1 MRGPGMST
9 VDAIRFGETMRRVAG
24 ATEDAAE
31 GGQAFAERR
40 DPVWRAR

>member
-1 MRGPGMST
+1 MRGPDMPV
-9 VDAIRFGETMRRVAG
+9 VDAIRFGETLRRVAG

-31 GGQAFAERR
+31 GAAAFREGR